1 MNNKAQITI
10 FVIIAI
16 VLVGGIL
23 AYFTLRDNLGG
34 RRVPVELEPVYEY
47 YLECL
52 EETTRDGIRLLGE
65 QGGYIET
72 PEFEPGSSFMP
83 FSNQLDFFGQGVPY
97 WLYISGNNLLKEQV
111 PSKSFMES
119 ELSIYVGEHSTNCNF
134 DEYVAAG
141 FDIYVEEGSA
151 KAVVN
156 DLDVVVSVDSS
167 ITIFKGNIS
176 VNVRGHEY
184 NVNSKLGKFFGLAI
198 EVYNYEK
205 GEKFLEKYTIDV
217 MRLYAPVDG
226 IEISCAPKI
235 FIEENIKQD
244 IMDGISVNI
253 PTLKIGKDYYDL
265 SSEGRKYFVSGEDL
279 DIDENVNFMFS
290 SEWPSKIEIYG
301 DLVNKPIG
309 LQEGMSILGFC
320 YVPYHLVYDI
330 MFPVM
335 IQFYDSEE
343 LFQFPIAVVID
354 KSQAR
359 EALPSSSGI
368 SLSSE
373 ICSFADKEVLVSTFD
388 TNLEAVPAQISF
400 KCLDDVCNIGE
411 TVTQT
416 SGEASLIGEFPGCV
430 NGFIVARA
438 QGYADSKYQI
448 STNSEIVAN
457 IIMDKKYSI
466 NLDLGRVDKALVTF
480 DSVDYT
486 TTILY
491 PDFLSIELIEG
502 LYNISVTVYD
512 NSSLK
517 FPATSEEKCVDVPA
531 SGALGYLGKKEE
543 KCFDISLPETDITFA
558 IVGGGKAI
566 EYITAEELED
576 SVELNI
582 NVPLFGVPTNLDEL
596 QKNQIAAEDERII
609 LEFE

>member
-1 MNNKAQITI
+1 MTNQKGVVFGI
-10 FVIIAI
+10 
-16 VLVGGIL
+16 VGGFL
-23 AYFTLRDNLGG
+23 AFAGAGAAFFWGDDLLNLVYFL
-34 RRVPVELEPVYEY
+34 
-47 YLECL
+47 
-52 EETTRDGIRLLGE
+52 I
-65 QGGYIET
+65 
-72 PEFEPGSSFMP
+72 GSGVLIIIFP
-83 FSNQLDFFGQGVPY
+83 FVL
-97 WLYISGNNLLKEQV
+97 
-111 PSKSFMES
+111 
-119 ELSIYVGEHSTNCNF
+119 
-134 DEYVAAG
+134 
-141 FDIYVEEGSA
+141 
-151 KAVVN
+151 
-156 DLDVVVSVDSS
+156 SS
-167 ITIFKGNIS
+167 IIKG
-176 VNVRGHEY
+176 R
-184 NVNSKLGKFFGLAI
+184 KAR
-198 EVYNYEK
+198 EK
-205 GEKFLEKYTIDV
+205 EEKFLEKYTIDV